1 MTYNKNNFTQLLHIP
16 ALAPLPAGASI
27 TDIFSYYRREKA
39 RDRRLARSIDA
50 CGGEAD
56 IDALRS
62 ALDAREAVLSPIGAQ
77 ISDTIVRLPSINA
90 QLALELRYLEC
101 LTVSETAAEMRYSRS
116 GVQQLIRRSLCQLR
130 MLESPS
136 HSKNKQEESDL

>member
-1 MTYNKNNFTQLLHIP
+1 MTYNKDNFTQSLHIP

-27 TDIFSYYRREKA
+27 SDMFSYYRREKA
-39 RDRRLARSIDA
+39 RDRRLARNIDA
-50 CGGEAD
+50 YGEATD
-56 IDALRS
+56 IDALRRV
-62 ALDAREAVLSPIGAQ
+62 LDAREAVLSPIGAQ
-77 ISDTIVRLPSINA
+77 ISDAIVRLPSINA

-116 GVQQLIRRSLCQLR
+116 GVQQLIRRSLRQLR
-130 MLESPS
+130 MLESSS